1 MSALNEIAEKFLY
14 EKAKAT
20 QNQSEVTSIALDST
34 LSSTTPIIQTP
45 EINSPQNYFN
55 THFFR
60 NDEEVIGESLLK
72 EKFREDVKK
81 EVEKLRNLLYQ
92 SNSKLIYES
101 QSSKNF
107 WLEQSE
113 NFPYLSKLALILS
126 NINSSSAFIERY
138 FSICGFVQDK
148 RKMNIT
154 QELFITRCL
163 LRSNI
168 KILNELEEN

>member
-14 EKAKAT
+14 KKAKAT

-34 LSSTTPIIQTP
+34 LGSTTPIIQTP
-45 EINSPQNYFN
+45 VINSPQNYFN

-81 EVEKLRNLLYQ
+81 EVEKFRNLLYQ

-107 WLEQSE
+107 
-113 NFPYLSKLALILS
+113 
-126 NINSSSAFIERY
+126 
-138 FSICGFVQDK
+138 
-148 RKMNIT
+148 
-154 QELFITRCL
+154 
-163 LRSNI
+163 
-168 KILNELEEN
+168 